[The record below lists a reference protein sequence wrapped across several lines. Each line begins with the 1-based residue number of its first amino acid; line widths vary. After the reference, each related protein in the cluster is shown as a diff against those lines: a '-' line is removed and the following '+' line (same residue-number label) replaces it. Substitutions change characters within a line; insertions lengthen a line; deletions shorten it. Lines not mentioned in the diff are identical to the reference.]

1 MANSMTGFGRGEAKG
16 CGYQIA
22 IEIKSVN
29 NRFLEVMVK
38 LPRNLNVIEERF
50 RKAVQEK
57 VQRGRA
63 DIYINIKETEEKKR
77 IVKVDKDL
85 VLSYDNSLKELANLL
100 NTEYQC
106 DIASLVTLPEVLNVE
121 NEETD
126 VEELWPFLKMALSD
140 AIDQLVCM
148 RRDEGDRLAADL
160 LKRIEDLAGMIDNVA
175 ERAPKVVV
183 EYQEKLRDRLSAL
196 LAGTAIDEGR
206 FITEVAMFADRASI
220 EEELVRLRSHFI
232 QFREAFTASE
242 PIGRKLDFL
251 VQEMNREINT
261 IGSKAN
267 DIEISRIV
275 VQGKSDLEK
284 IREQV
289 QNLE

>member
-16 CGYQIA
+16 CGYQISV
-22 IEIKSVN
+22 EIKTVN
-29 NRFLEVMVK
+29 NRFLEVVVK
-38 LPRNLNVIEERF
+38 LPRNLNSIEERF

-77 IVKVDKDL
+77 LVKVDKDL

-100 NTEYQC
+100 NTEYKC
-106 DIASLVTLPEVLNVE
+106 DLFSLVTLPEVLNVE
-121 NEETD
+121 NEETSAD
-126 VEELWPFLKMALSD
+126 DLWPFLESALKE
-140 AIDQLVCM
+140 AIDRLVCM
-148 RRDEGDRLAADL
+148 RRDEGNRLTSDL
-160 LKRIEDLAGMIDNVA
+160 LKRIDDLAGLVDQITL
-175 ERAPKVVV
+175 RAPKVVV
-183 EYQEKLRDRLSAL
+183 EYQEKLRDRLSTL
-196 LAGTAIDEGR
+196 LADTAIEETR
-206 FITEVAMFADRASI
+206 FITEVAIFADRASI
-220 EEELVRLRSHFI
+220 EEELVRLRSHFV
-232 QFREAFTASE
+232 QFRDAFAASE

-267 DIEISRIV
+267 DMEISRIV

-289 QNLE
+289 QNIE